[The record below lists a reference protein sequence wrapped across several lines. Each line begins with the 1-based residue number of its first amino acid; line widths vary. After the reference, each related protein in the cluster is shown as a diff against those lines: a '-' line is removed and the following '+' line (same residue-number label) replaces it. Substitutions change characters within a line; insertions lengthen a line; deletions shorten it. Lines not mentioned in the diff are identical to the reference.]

1 MKVMMSIKRVM
12 LLVIVIFMIA
22 GHGFAIHDTFEQS
35 LSERLESSSFEYP
48 MGTDTL
54 GRCVYSRIVSGG
66 QATIQIVLLSGA
78 ILLVIGTLIG
88 ALQVFL
94 KPKLAMLI
102 ETVINAFT
110 VFPPMIYVLLFV
122 GIWGGGTFTMIV
134 SLVFSNWARVAKLVQ
149 GKVEAERN
157 KAYVLCAISSGASM
171 KRVIFVHVI
180 PNCFREIL
188 VYMSL
193 ISAEMIILIAS
204 FSFVGIGLGEDTINW
219 GQMIAEGKS
228 KIRIQPGMTLY
239 PSIVIIL
246 FTFMFNYIGKEE
258 A

>member
-1 MKVMMSIKRVM
+1 MKSTIIVKRVM
-12 LLVIVIFMIA
+12 VCFIVIFMIA
-22 GHGFAIHDTFEQS
+22 GHGLVMHDPFEQN
-35 LSERLESSSFEYP
+35 LSERLEGPSFNYP

-66 QATIQIVLLSGA
+66 QATVQIVLLSGVV
-78 ILLVIGTLIG
+78 LLVAGTIIGSM
-88 ALQVFL
+88 QVFS
-94 KPKLAMLI
+94 KPRFAMLI

-110 VFPPMIYVLLFV
+110 AFPPMLYVLLFV

-149 GKVEAERN
+149 GKVEAESK
-157 KAYVLCAISSGASM
+157 KAYVLCARACGAPM
-171 KRVIFVHVI
+171 RRIIFVHVI
-180 PNCFREIL
+180 PNCFMEIL
-188 VYMSL
+188 GYMSL

-204 FSFVGIGLGEDTINW
+204 FSFIGIGLGEDTINW

-239 PSIVIIL
+239 PSIAIIL
-246 FTFMFNYIGKEE
+246 FTFLFNYIGKED